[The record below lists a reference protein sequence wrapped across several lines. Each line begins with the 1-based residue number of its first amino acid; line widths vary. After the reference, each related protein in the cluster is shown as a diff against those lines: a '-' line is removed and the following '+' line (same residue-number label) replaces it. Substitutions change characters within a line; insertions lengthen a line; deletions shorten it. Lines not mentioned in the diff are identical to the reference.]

1 MDQKFPSSKMLL
13 DSLVQVLKD
22 TNVPLSSSEIDD
34 KVITKLKLPD
44 EITKK
49 IRQGNRTEIKYRLA
63 WCRTKAK
70 QTGLIKKNSNNS
82 WQLIED

>member
-70 QTGLIKKNSNNS
+70 QTGLIKKKSNNS